1 VLTKFNAKEAQ
12 GAKDAGADVIV
23 AQGSDAGG
31 HGLINSASI
40 ISLVPEIISAVPGI
54 PVLAAGGISDAS
66 GVLAGLALGADAVV
80 MGTRFATSKESAMAD
95 KAKNAIIQTRD
106 GGVSTKRYHI
116 CHHNLI
122 IELGCL
128 IIFEGRGIGSK
139 HAMDERLSMIRFVT
153 GRIGVSESELE
164 KKYDTAV
171 KEADYNRL
179 VVYAGTGSGLVTKQQ
194 TVAEILDEV
203 EEQFA
208 EKVKSVNKH
217 LSML

>member
-1 VLTKFNAKEAQ
+1 VLTKLTRKEAQ

-31 HGLINSASI
+31 PGLINSVSI
-40 ISLVPEIISAVPGI
+40 ISLVAEIISAIPGI

-116 CHHNLI
+116 CYHNLTV
-122 IELGCL
+122 ELGYL

-139 HAMDERLSMIRFVT
+139 HAMDERLSMIHFVT
-153 GRIGVSESELE
+153 GRMGYRKVNWKRNMTLRSKKRITTGLWCMRVLE
-164 KKYDTAV
+164 VGWLQNDNLSLRFSMRLRNNLLKKSS
-171 KEADYNRL
+171 L
-179 VVYAGTGSGLVTKQQ
+179 
-194 TVAEILDEV
+194 
-203 EEQFA
+203 
-208 EKVKSVNKH
+208 
-217 LSML
+217 